1 MPTKTYYI
9 TTPIYYPSAKP
20 HMGHAYS
27 SIIADFFARFKRI
40 DGFDVNFLTG
50 TDEHGLKIQ
59 RAAEKKGL
67 DTLKFCDEISKTFRD
82 LSQTLNLTNTD
93 FIRTTEDRHKKS
105 VQNLWKELEKNDD
118 IYLSKYSGW
127 YSVSDEAFY
136 TEDEIEE
143 IDGKKIAKSSGSSV
157 EWMDEESYFFR
168 LSKWEKPLLDY
179 YENNPEFISPKARK
193 NEVISFVK
201 SGLKD
206 LSVSRKS
213 FSWGIPVPGNNDHVI
228 YVWLDALTNYISA
241 LNYPD
246 INNDLLK
253 KYWPANVHLIGKDIL
268 RFHAVYWPAFLLA
281 ANVPLPK
288 KVYGHGW
295 ILSGEEKMSKS
306 KGNILDPIE
315 IIDQYGLDPLRYYL
329 IKEVSFGN
337 DGNISQDRLE
347 DCINSDLA
355 NNYGNL
361 CQRVT
366 AFAIKNCEG
375 KIPKDIEFNKD
386 DLIILDKF
394 KDNIDL
400 IRKKIDELDL
410 NFYIE
415 FIVNSLFEAN
425 KYFNDQEPWKKK
437 DDIKRLNTIVY
448 TTLEIVRKISFMLY
462 PIIPQSSLNALN
474 IFSINENQIDFST
487 IENHNYLSNLDTIN
501 KIEILFKKIEK
512 SFKKTFFSLSFI
524 KPKNLIL
531 IFSSK
536 KFIC

>member
-1 MPTKTYYI
+1 MNKTYYI

-40 DGFDVNFLTG
+40 DGHQVHFLTG

-59 RAAEKKGL
+59 RAAENRGV
-67 DTLKFCDEISKTFRD
+67 DTLKFCEEISKTFKD
-82 LSQTLNLTNTD
+82 LSKTLNLSNTD
-93 FIRTTEDRHKKS
+93 FIRTTENRHKES
-105 VQNLWKELEKNDD
+105 VQYLWNELIKNDD

-136 TEDEIEE
+136 NDDEIED
-143 IDGKKIAKSSGSSV
+143 IDNKKVAISSKSPV
-157 EWMDEESYFFR
+157 EWVDEESYFFR
-168 LSKWEKPLLDY
+168 LSKWEKPLLDF
-179 YENNPEFISPKARK
+179 YEKNPDFILPETRK

-213 FSWGIPVPGNNDHVI
+213 FSWGIKVPNDDQHVI

-241 LNYPD
+241 LDYP
-246 INNDLLK
+246 NVKSDLFK
-253 KYWPANVHLIGKDIL
+253 KFWPASVHLIGKDIL

-281 ANVPLPK
+281 AKIELPL

-295 ILSGEEKMSKS
+295 ILSNDEKMSKS
-306 KGNILDPIE
+306 KGNILDPLE
-315 IIDQYGLDPLRYYL
+315 IINQYGLDPLRYYL

-337 DGNISQDRLE
+337 DGNISQEKLE

-366 AFAIKNCEG
+366 AFTIKNCES
-375 KIPKDIEFNKD
+375 KIPEKIEFQKD
-386 DLIILDKF
+386 DLDILNKYNNNLE
-394 KDNIDL
+394 NI
-400 IRKKIDELDL
+400 RSKIDKQDI
-410 NFYIE
+410 NFYIDY
-415 FIVNSLFEAN
+415 IINSLFEAN

-437 DDIKRLNTIVY
+437 DDIVRLNTIVY
-448 TTLEIVRKISFMLY
+448 TTLEIVRKISFLLF
-462 PIIPQSSLNALN
+462 PIIPHSSLKALK
-474 IFSINENQIDFST
+474 IFNLSEKDIDFTSIGNNDFLT
-487 IENHNYLSNLDTIN
+487 KGNSIN
-501 KIEILFKKIEK
+501 KIEILFNKIEK
-512 SFKKTFFSLSFI
+512 D
-524 KPKNLIL
+524 ND
-531 IFSSK
+531 
-536 KFIC
+536 

>member
-1 MPTKTYYI
+1 MDKKFYI

-40 DGFDVNFLTG
+40 DGFQVHFLTG

-59 RAAEKKGL
+59 RSAEKENVDPKQ
-67 DTLKFCDEISKTFRD
+67 FCDQISETFRN
-82 LSQTLNLTNTD
+82 LSKTLNLTNTD
-93 FIRTTEDRHKKS
+93 FIRTTEDRHKKT
-105 VQNLWKELEKNDD
+105 VQYLWNELLKNDD

-136 TEDEIEE
+136 AEDEIEE
-143 IDGKKIAKSSGSSV
+143 IDGNKKSISSKSSV
-157 EWMDEESYFFR
+157 EWIEEESYFFR
-168 LSKWEKPLLDY
+168 LSKWEKPLLEY
-179 YENNPEFISPKARK
+179 YDNHPDFISPSSRK
-193 NEVISFVK
+193 NEVVSFVK
-201 SGLKD
+201 GGLKD

-213 FSWGIPVPGNNDHVI
+213 FSWGIKVPNDKDHVI

-246 INNDLLK
+246 KNDKLYK
-253 KYWPANVHLIGKDIL
+253 DFWPASIHLIGKDIL

-281 ANVPLPK
+281 AKIELPL

-295 ILSGEEKMSKS
+295 ILSGDEKMSKS

-315 IIDQYGLDPLRYYL
+315 IIKEYGLDPLRYYL

-337 DGNISQDRLE
+337 DGNISQERLE

-355 NNYGNL
+355 NNFGNL

-366 AFAIKNCEG
+366 AFAIKNCDSLV
-375 KIPKDIEFNKD
+375 PKDIEFQND
-386 DLIILDKF
+386 DLIILNKY
-394 KDNIDL
+394 KDNL
-400 IRKKIDELDL
+400 TNIRKKIDNQDI

-415 FIVNSLFEAN
+415 YIVNSLFEAN

-437 DDIKRLNTIVY
+437 DDLTRLNTIVY
-448 TTLEIVRKISFMLY
+448 TTLEIVRKISFLLF
-462 PIIPQSSLNALN
+462 PIIPESSLKALK
-474 IFSINENQIDFST
+474 IFDLNENDIILST
-487 IENHNYLSNLDTIN
+487 IENNEFLIKGNKIN
-501 KIEILFKKIEK
+501 KIDILFKKIEK
-512 SFKKTFFSLSFI
+512 
-524 KPKNLIL
+524 NND
-531 IFSSK
+531 
-536 KFIC
+536 